1 MRVGIVGTGYVGL
14 VTGAGLAEMGNQ
26 VVCVGLDET
35 RIEQIKNGVIPFYEP
50 GLPELVELNLREG
63 RLNLT
68 TDLESAV
75 RESQVVF
82 LAVGTPS
89 RPDGSADLSAVYQVA
104 TSIGKFMTGPTLVA
118 TKSTVPVGTAN
129 EVKRLIEAETDHKV
143 YVVANPEF
151 LAQGSAVNDFLK
163 PNRVIIGSD
172 DDEGLALFKELYSPF
187 LRTGN
192 PIVTMDLAS
201 AEMTKYVSNAFL
213 ATKIS
218 FMNEMSRLCE
228 KVGADVESVRIG
240 ISSDPRIG
248 KQFMF
253 PGVGYGGSCL
263 PKDNRALLHMGDQ
276 HGAEL
281 PMVEA
286 ALKNNELQRANFMSK
301 LTGLFPE
308 GLEGKRIALWGLS
321 FKPQTDDTREAPS
334 LEIADYLVAAG
345 ATVVAYDPQSVNA
358 PFEKHGSKFVRV
370 NSSFEACQD
379 ADALA
384 ILTEWHEFRRPNF
397 ARLLST
403 LKNPWIV
410 DGRNLYEPQRMAR
423 RGFLY
428 LAMGRSNEDSVS
440 VSLSQP
446 EKKVQS
452 VK

>member
-26 VVCVGLDET
+26 VICVDLDQE
-35 RIEQIKNGVIPFYEP
+35 RIRSIKKGVIPFYEP
-50 GLPELVELNLREG
+50 GLPELVDTNLREG
-63 RLNLT
+63 RLELT
-68 TDLESAV
+68 TDLKHAV
-75 RESQVVF
+75 RSSEILF

-89 RPDGSADLSAVYQVA
+89 SDDGNADLSAVHDVA
-104 TSIGKFMTGPTLVA
+104 TSIGKYMSGPTLVA

-129 EVKRLIEAETDHKV
+129 VVKRLIEEQTKHKV

-163 PNRVIIGSD
+163 PSRIIIGSD
-172 DDEGLALFKELYSPF
+172 DEEALSIFKELYSPF

-192 PIVTMDLAS
+192 PIITMDLAS

-228 KVGADVESVRIG
+228 KVGADIESVRVGIG
-240 ISSDPRIG
+240 ADPRIG

-263 PKDNRALLHMGDQ
+263 PKDNRALLHMGRE
-276 HGAEL
+276 HGTKL
-281 PMVEA
+281 PMVQA
-286 ALKNNELQRANFMSK
+286 ALSNNDLQRENFLAK
-301 LTGLFPE
+301 LRGLFEE
-308 GLEGKRIALWGLS
+308 GVKGKKIAVWGLS

-334 LEIADYLVAAG
+334 LKIVEQLIGQGAEIR
-345 ATVVAYDPQSVNA
+345 AYDPQSSNR
-358 PFEKHGSKFVRV
+358 PFESFGKKFRRMDH
-370 NSSFEACQD
+370 SYEACKG
-379 ADALA
+379 ADALV

-397 ARLLST
+397 DRLLEL

-410 DGRNLYEPQRMAR
+410 DGRNLYDPDRMAQ
-423 RGFLY
+423 RGFIY
-428 LAMGRSNEDSVS
+428 LGVGRSAGASTS
-440 VSLSQP
+440 
-446 EKKVQS
+446 
-452 VK
+452 

>member
-1 MRVGIVGTGYVGL
+1 MNVGIVGTGYVGL
-14 VTGAGLAEMGNQ
+14 VTGAGLAEMGNN
-26 VVCVGLDET
+26 VICVDLDEE
-35 RIEQIKNGVIPFYEP
+35 RIRSIKKGVIPFYEP
-50 GLPELVELNLREG
+50 GLPELVDTNLREA
-63 RLNLT
+63 RLTLT
-68 TDLESAV
+68 TDLKKAV
-75 RESQVVF
+75 RSSEILF

-89 RPDGSADLSAVYQVA
+89 ARDGTADLSAVYEVA
-104 TSIGKFMTGPTLVA
+104 TSIGKYMTGPTLVA

-129 EVKRLIEAETDHKV
+129 EVKRLIEAETEHEV

-172 DDEGLALFKELYSPF
+172 DDKALAIFKELYSPF

-192 PIVTMDLAS
+192 PIITMDLAS

-213 ATKIS
+213 AAKIS

-228 KVGADVESVRIG
+228 KVGADVESVRVG

-248 KQFMF
+248 KKFMF

-263 PKDNRALLHMGDQ
+263 PKDNRALLHMGRK

-286 ALKNNELQRANFMSK
+286 ALKNNELQRKNFKEK
-301 LTGLFPE
+301 LQELFPD
-308 GLEGKRIALWGLS
+308 GLKGKKVGLWGLS

-334 LEIADYLVAAG
+334 LKIVDWLVSEG
-345 ATVVAYDPQSVNA
+345 AEVHGYDPQSVNR
-358 PFEKHGSKFVRV
+358 PFEKHGKSFKRV
-370 NSSFEACQD
+370 DHSYEACED
-379 ADALA
+379 ADVLA

-397 ARLLST
+397 EKLLRL

-410 DGRNLYEPQRMAR
+410 DGRNLYEPDRMAQ
-423 RGFLY
+423 RGFVY
-428 LAMGRSNEDSVS
+428 LGMGRSSAREALPKTPS
-440 VSLSQP
+440 SL
-446 EKKVQS
+446 
-452 VK
+452 

>member
-26 VVCVGLDET
+26 VICVDLDQE
-35 RIEQIKNGVIPFYEP
+35 RIRSIKKGVIPFYEP
-50 GLPELVELNLREG
+50 GLPELVDTNLREG
-63 RLNLT
+63 RLELT
-68 TDLESAV
+68 TDLKHAV
-75 RESQVVF
+75 RASEVLF

-89 RPDGSADLSAVYQVA
+89 GDDGNADLSAVYDVA
-104 TSIGKFMTGPTLVA
+104 TSIGKYMTGPTLVA

-129 EVKRLIEAETDHKV
+129 EVKRLIEAETKHKV

-163 PNRVIIGSD
+163 PNRIIIGSD
-172 DDEGLALFKELYSPF
+172 DDEALSIFKELYSPF

-192 PIVTMDLAS
+192 PIITMDLAS

-228 KVGADVESVRIG
+228 RVGADVESVRVG

-248 KQFMF
+248 RQFMF

-263 PKDNRALLHMGDQ
+263 PKDNRALLHMGRV

-281 PMVEA
+281 PMVQA
-286 ALKNNELQRANFMSK
+286 ALTNNDLQRENFMEK
-301 LTGLFPE
+301 IKQLF
-308 GLEGKRIALWGLS
+308 GGDLKGKKIAVWGLS

-334 LEIADYLVAAG
+334 LKIVEQLIQCG
-345 ATVVAYDPQSVNA
+345 AEVRAYDPQSANR
-358 PFEKHGSKFVRV
+358 PFEVFGDKFKRMDHSYDACEGS
-370 NSSFEACQD
+370 
-379 ADALA
+379 DALV

-397 ARLLST
+397 DRLLEV
-403 LKNPWIV
+403 LKNPWII
-410 DGRNLYEPQRMAR
+410 DGRNLYDPERMAA
-423 RGFLY
+423 RGFVY
-428 LAMGRSNEDSVS
+428 LGVGRFGGAECTSR
-440 VSLSQP
+440 P
-446 EKKVQS
+446 T
-452 VK
+452 

>member
-26 VVCVGLDET
+26 VVCVDLDEE
-35 RIEQIKNGVIPFYEP
+35 RIRQIKKGVIPFYEP
-50 GLPELVELNLREG
+50 GLPELVDTNLREG
-63 RLNLT
+63 RLRLT
-68 TDLESAV
+68 TNLKAAV
-75 RESQVVF
+75 EESQVLF

-89 RPDGSADLSAVYQVA
+89 GPDGNADLSAVHDVA
-104 TSIGKFMTGPTLVA
+104 TSIGKYMTGPTLVA

-129 EVKRLIEAETDHKV
+129 VVKRLIEAETDHKV

-228 KVGADVESVRIG
+228 KVGADVESVRVGIG
-240 ISSDPRIG
+240 SDPRIG

-263 PKDNRALLHMGDQ
+263 PKDNRALIHMGEQ

-281 PMVEA
+281 PLVQA
-286 ALKNNELQRANFMSK
+286 ALDNNALQRANFMAK
-301 LTGLFPE
+301 LSGLFKD
-308 GLEGKRIALWGLS
+308 GLSGKKIAMWGLS

-334 LEIADYLVAAG
+334 LEIVEKLVAAG
-345 ATVVAYDPQSVNA
+345 ATVAGYDPQSINR
-358 PFEKHGSKFVRV
+358 PFEKHGAKFRRV
-370 NSSFEACQD
+370 DHSYDACEG

-397 ARLLST
+397 DRLLRL

-410 DGRNLYEPQRMAR
+410 DGRNLYNPRRMTD

-428 LAMGRSNEDSVS
+428 LAMGRSNEAEFAEPKNVKKE
-440 VSLSQP
+440 SQ
-446 EKKVQS
+446 EV
-452 VK
+452 